1 MPSFARRVGRY
12 LDLEVQG
19 VSYEV
24 YFESAGNPD
33 GIPLVLQHTAGSDG
47 RQWRHQLEDDRI
59 GRDFHMLAYD
69 LPYHAK
75 SVPPTS
81 IEWWKQEYKLTK
93 SFLLDFVTA
102 FVRELGLKDPVYMG
116 SSIGGHL
123 ALDLALHRPGL
134 FQAVIGLEAA
144 IKSDP
149 GNIDML
155 DHPEVSNSFKG
166 DLMVGLTSPLAPEA
180 LRREVGWCY
189 SQGAPP
195 VFRGDLNYWGADHDL
210 GERASEIDTSKTR
223 VFLLT
228 GRVRR
233 RHAAYAVRGSSRPDR
248 GRDVPDN
255 EGPRPLPDV
264 GGPGAVL
271 WLHRARCWG
280 RLLGIGRRPSR
291 GGSASQPAV
300 TPCLQP
306 VSHHVSQL
314 GVTARHSSGPGSCS
328 VAVRGLH
335 VYDVWHTYWRT
346 GHHDHEE
353 KADNHGGG

>member
-1 MPSFARRVGRY
+1 MRSPRFARRVGRY

-102 FVRELGLKDPVYMG
+102 FVRELGLENPVYMG

-149 GNIDML
+149 GDIDML

-210 GERASEIDTSKTR
+210 GERAREIDTSKAR

-228 GRVRR
+228 GEYD
-233 RHAAYAVRGSSRPDR
+233 AATPPELSEEVAGQIKGATYRTMKGLGHFPMSEDPERFYGYIEPVLGEIVGDRAGAGDAVEDASSFAARWRGKFRAAQ
-248 GRDVPDN
+248 G
-255 EGPRPLPDV
+255 EGPRSDGL
-264 GGPGAVL
+264 
-271 WLHRARCWG
+271 AR
-280 RLLGIGRRPSR
+280 
-291 GGSASQPAV
+291 
-300 TPCLQP
+300 
-306 VSHHVSQL
+306 
-314 GVTARHSSGPGSCS
+314 
-328 VAVRGLH
+328 
-335 VYDVWHTYWRT
+335 
-346 GHHDHEE
+346 
-353 KADNHGGG
+353 K